1 MRETRLHPGLIQL
14 ADVKGE
20 FKRVHGDRLVFVIT
34 GVAINNAPVP
44 VAGIQIQGRVIGGED
59 RRQIVYAGAAPQDVV
74 DLGIR
79 EIELL
84 QTLKPSSDWVLRPGE
99 QDRFLVAFVEPTL
112 PLSEFGAEVIAVR
125 GYERPRRGGRSRSD
139 DAELARRARDYPSGL
154 LGFGFGRA
162 RRRASRRSRAAPSG
176 PLERLT
182 PLPRLPITSGSR
194 PAPKTTRTMT
204 STMTSSPMPRPNMGR
219 IIGEGP
225 RAGKLALRRSCQ
237 GVFLYSPA
245 SMLQT
250 FRDELRAA
258 PAARREAGPLPRQRA
273 RRDPQG
279 PRRASPCASRS
290 ASPRST
296 RSRSRTSGCRSSTTS

>member
-1 MRETRLHPGLIQL
+1 MTVSCPSCQTRYRLPPRSKLGRNPTYRCTKCRHVFSPEEEAEAPALDDDEDELTLDPRDDEDDDAPVFTIEPTSRRAKEDDEDADDEDDAPAPRRKRTAAGDGLAPTRQSTARFATWAALFVALVYGVVSIYLHTHPAEARALFGQIPFIGDEMRETRLHPGLIQL

-112 PLSEFGAEVIAVR
+112 PLSEFGAEVLAVR
-125 GYERPRRGGRSRSD
+125 GVNGRV
-139 DAELARRARDYPSGL
+139 E
-154 LGFGFGRA
+154 
-162 RRRASRRSRAAPSG
+162 G
-176 PLERLT
+176 PL
-182 PLPRLPITSGSR
+182 
-194 PAPKTTRTMT
+194 AK
-204 STMTSSPMPRPNMGR
+204 
-219 IIGEGP
+219 
-225 RAGKLALRRSCQ
+225 
-237 GVFLYSPA
+237 
-245 SMLQT
+245 
-250 FRDELRAA
+250 RD
-258 PAARREAGPLPRQRA
+258 
-273 RRDPQG
+273 
-279 PRRASPCASRS
+279 
-290 ASPRST
+290 
-296 RSRSRTSGCRSSTTS
+296 